1 MRIFKSNSKMV
12 MALSLL
18 GVIVGSFV
26 VSDVLD
32 RVGLKEGME
41 NEEKE
46 GEEKEEEPT
55 MEEEIDAAMEK
66 VEEEEPME
74 EGMKNKKEGLECNKK
89 EGMENKECNCEEC
102 KNKGLYCGPCDKCSG
117 AIEPAAAPSSLGLF
131 KF

>member
-1 MRIFKSNSKMV
+1 MI

-18 GVIVGSFV
+18 GVVVGSFV

-46 GEEKEEEPT
+46 EEDKEEEPI

-66 VEEEEPME
+66 AEEEEPVE
-74 EGMKNKKEGLECNKK
+74 EGMGCKNK
-89 EGMENKECNCEEC
+89 EGMKDKESDENDETRVM
-102 KNKGLYCGPCDKCSG
+102 
-117 AIEPAAAPSSLGLF
+117 IEPAAAPSSLGLY

>member
-18 GVIVGSFV
+18 GVIAGSFV

-46 GEEKEEEPT
+46 EEEDKEEEPI

-66 VEEEEPME
+66 VEEEEPVE
-74 EGMKNKKEGLECNKK
+74 EGMGCKKK
-89 EGMENKECNCEEC
+89 EGMENKDCENCEGCE
-102 KNKGLYCGPCDKCSG
+102 KCGKM
-117 AIEPAAAPSSLGLF
+117 IEPSAASSSLGLF

>member
-18 GVIVGSFV
+18 GVIAGSFV

-41 NEEKE
+41 NEEKNEDEEENEE
-46 GEEKEEEPT
+46 GNEEEPL
-55 MEEEIDAAMEK
+55 MEEEIDTAMEK
-66 VEEEEPME
+66 AEEEPVEEGMGCKKK
-74 EGMKNKKEGLECNKK
+74 EGMKNKD
-89 EGMENKECNCEEC
+89 
-102 KNKGLYCGPCDKCSG
+102 CDKSDEGCPKYDDT
-117 AIEPAAAPSSLGLF
+117 IEPAAAPSSLGLF

>member
-66 VEEEEPME
+66 VEERRACGRRNEEQE
-74 EGMKNKKEGLECNKK
+74 RRFGMQ
-89 EGMENKECNCEEC
+89 
-102 KNKGLYCGPCDKCSG
+102 
-117 AIEPAAAPSSLGLF
+117 
-131 KF
+131 

>member
-46 GEEKEEEPT
+46 GEEKEKEPT
-55 MEEEIDAAMEK
+55 MEEDIDAAMEK
-66 VEEEEPME
+66 VEEEEPVE

-89 EGMENKECNCEEC
+89 EGMENKDCENCESCE
-102 KNKGLYCGPCDKCSG
+102 KCGKM
-117 AIEPAAAPSSLGLF
+117 IEPAAAPSSLGLF

>member
-1 MRIFKSNSKMV
+1 MRIFKSNSKML

-41 NEEKE
+41 NAEEENTEEK
-46 GEEKEEEPT
+46 T
-55 MEEEIDAAMEK
+55 MEEDIDAAMEK
-66 VEEEEPME
+66 VDNEKQAEDETS
-74 EGMKNKKEGLECNKK
+74 CDKK

-102 KNKGLYCGPCDKCSG
+102 KNKGLKCGSCDKCSG
-117 AIEPAAAPSSLGLF
+117 NIEPAAAISSLGLF